1 MEAQVQQP
9 LASAGA
15 LDEDEISLGELLNV
29 LAQRKWLVAG
39 VFAVVLVLGAA
50 YALLATPIYQADA
63 LIQVED
69 QKGSALTL
77 TGLQQFADMVGL
89 QQSPVTGELEILRSR
104 DVLMK
109 ALRVTQG
116 NIDVRVDNR
125 FPLIGGWLS
134 RRYEAKQ
141 DGVAPALWGLSSYAW
156 GGEHLKFAELNLPQ
170 RQWGQK
176 FYLEITDSGY
186 VLQDADGQALVKGP
200 VGDRLKFKVNG
211 EEASVAV
218 QTLDGRPGT
227 RFRVVENSPVQAYEQ
242 LRKDLDAAEAG
253 KQSNIIR
260 MSYRDP
266 DDHFATA
273 MVNAIAQAY
282 LEQNVQRRSAEA
294 RGSLKFLEQQLP
306 QVRHNVDVSED
317 ALSEYRQ
324 RSSTIAVD
332 KEAEGLLKQAITLE
346 NNRLELKLKRD
357 EMLQRFKPD
366 HPEVKALAQQIAGVE
381 NAIAQL
387 NKQID
392 QLPKAQRELLPYE
405 RDARV
410 NTELYV
416 SMLNNAQ
423 QLRVAEAGTI
433 GNVRIVDYAAR
444 NDKPVEPRKLL
455 VVAIAAALGLMLGVL
470 AAFLAHFMRPA
481 IQRSE
486 QIEQATGLSTYVT
499 VPESDG
505 KGRVARGTSLR
516 RTKRAT
522 GLLAAEIPNDPAVE
536 SLRSL
541 RTGLTFAMMGA
552 PGKVVAMTG
561 ATSGVGKSFLASNF
575 AALLAG
581 TGQKVVLLDTDMRR
595 PRLQDYFGYDRKTP
609 GLSGVLAGAVAVDEV
624 LRKTSVDG
632 LTVLPAGVIP
642 PNPGE
647 LLLNARFERLLQTL
661 GENYDLIVL
670 DTPPILPVADVL
682 AVLRHV
688 SAAFLVVRAEHS
700 TSGEVRDAL
709 AKLRYSG
716 VSDPIKGAIFNGVRG
731 HRLGYGSSYKYY
743 YSYK

>member
-1 MEAQVQQP
+1 M
-9 LASAGA
+9 
-15 LDEDEISLGELLNV
+15 DDDEISLGELLNV
-29 LAQRKWLVAG
+29 LAQRKWLVAS
-39 VFAVVLVLGAA
+39 VFLVVLVIGTA
-50 YALLATPIYQADA
+50 YALLARPIYQADA

-69 QKGSALTL
+69 QKGSALAL
-77 TGLQQFADMVGL
+77 TAGVQQLADMVGM

-109 ALRVTQG
+109 AIRQTQG
-116 NIDVRVDNR
+116 NIEIRVDNR

-134 RRYEAKQ
+134 RRYEARQ
-141 DGVAPALWGLSSYAW
+141 DGVAPALWGLDGYAW
-156 GGEHLKFAELNLPQ
+156 GGEALKFAELDLPR
-170 RQWGQK
+170 RQLGQK
-176 FYLEITDSGY
+176 FYVQITPKGY
-186 VLQDADGQALVKGP
+186 EFQDADGKVLASGPQGERLNFKVKGEP
-200 VGDRLKFKVNG
+200 
-211 EEASVAV
+211 ASVAV
-218 QTLDGRPGT
+218 QTLEGRPGT
-227 RFRVVENSPVQAYEQ
+227 RFRVVESSPVQAYEV
-242 LRKDLDAAEAG
+242 LRKDLDATEAG

-260 MSYRDP
+260 MSYRSP
-266 DDHFATA
+266 DDEFATE
-273 MVNAIAQAY
+273 MVNAIARAY

-294 RGSLKFLEQQLP
+294 RSSLKFLEQHLP
-306 QVRHNVDVSED
+306 DVRHNVDASED
-317 ALSEYRQ
+317 ALSRFRSQ
-324 RSSTIAVD
+324 SSTIAVD
-332 KEAEGLLKQAITLE
+332 KEAEGLQQQAITLE
-346 NNRLELKLKRD
+346 NNRLQLKLKRD

-366 HPEVKALAQQIAGVE
+366 HPEVKALARQIAGVDG
-381 NAIAQL
+381 AVADLQ
-387 NKQID
+387 KQID
-392 QLPKAQRELLPYE
+392 RLPKAQRELLPYE

-423 QLRVAEAGTI
+423 QLKVAEAGTI
-433 GNVRIVDYAAR
+433 GNVRVVDYAAH
-444 NDKPVEPRKLL
+444 NDRPVEPRKAL
-455 VVAIAAALGLMLGVL
+455 VVAIAAALGLMLGIL

-486 QIEQATGLSTYVT
+486 QIEQSSGLSTYVT

-505 KGRVARGTSLR
+505 KGRVARGSGR
-516 RTKRAT
+516 RRRAHAT
-522 GLLAAEIPNDPAVE
+522 GLLAVQTPNDPAME

-541 RTGLTFAMMGA
+541 RTGLTFALMGA

-575 AALLAG
+575 SALLAS
-581 TGQKVVLLDTDMRR
+581 TGQKVVLVDTDMRR

-609 GLSGVLAGAVAVDEV
+609 GLSSVLAGTVSVDQV
-624 LRKTSVDG
+624 LRKGPIDG
-632 LTVLPAGVIP
+632 LSILPAGVIP

-647 LLLNARFERLLQTL
+647 LLLNERFEALLQSLSET
-661 GENYDLIVL
+661 YDLIVL

-688 SAAFLVVRAEHS
+688 SVAFLVVRAEHS
-700 TSGEVRDAL
+700 TAGEVRDAL

-716 VSDPIKGAIFNGVRG
+716 VGDPVKGAIFNGVRG